1 MRSVFFGF
9 WLMCSLLNAQVKVR
23 IQWLDADGA
32 PAPFVSF
39 GLTGGQRP
47 MSMITNLDGEAICTL
62 SPFFKGTVMTT
73 DPRFKKFSTRIFLGA
88 SDTLLRFQLTPKISQ
103 NEQEILDLEG
113 NPAQRMIHE
122 AIRRRVWNQRRQEQ
136 MTMDAVTG
144 VRITVDTVRAH
155 FPRFWVFS
163 QVPDSSKK
171 GVQYV
176 SQSFSHLYFKAF
188 SSNIFEDITDFREAG
203 DRRQWPFA
211 YDARGIHQFNLYQSE
226 STPLAFSDELFI
238 SPISW
243 GAFQYYRFSVIE
255 KFYRSG
261 VRIHRIKVT
270 PINPYGP
277 VWSGEICIAEGSW
290 ALQEVRL
297 SIKDPAPIYRVDSL
311 VYEMDGRRF
320 PGDFW
325 YSIRTSM
332 KAWKRIYG
340 TDITYEVFATYHH
353 HQFPEDSLSV
363 PLLQK
368 YRLTDK
374 ALNYDE
380 AFWSKWATAL
390 PEEEKDFCAQDSILQ
405 LQCRK
410 PDDLPV
416 ESHVPPFKWTDLL
429 LGRTTQN
436 EAKRSYLFFDG
447 LLNDKMEFN
456 TVEGFVLKQS
466 LHWKR
471 AWRNGWM
478 MHAEPIIRYGFQ
490 DRVFKAKGRLKW
502 ENPLHSQS
510 WTLEGGRWMN
520 QINQSEPIHSIINS
534 IYTLLLRRNF
544 MKLYRQDYVK
554 VQYNRELV
562 NGLYM
567 SAGMEWSSR
576 TTLENTSDFSLIPY
590 PGRDFSPNNPNM
602 AFDPDYQL
610 LGHRRMLWTLGLTF
624 KPFQPHGQYLT
635 EKKVFPSPLPVVSV
649 FFSTATPWL
658 GSKAHYSLVSFAI
671 SQDIPLRL
679 LGTGSY
685 IFKAGYYLSTKE
697 MTYLDYT
704 HFLGEQTYFLGSSA
718 NATYLDQF
726 RALDYYQ
733 YSTNRPYIEVHFQ
746 HNFRG
751 FPLTQIPLLK
761 KLRFNHYAGLNALVI
776 FDNNFSNYSEVYY
789 GVDNILGAIKP
800 LRWFNLRV
808 DVAMRVRETGFFAPT
823 VLVGLGTR
831 FFERR

>member
-1 MRSVFFGF
+1 MRSLFLGF
-9 WLMCSLLNAQVKVR
+9 WLLCHVLGAQVKVR
-23 IQWLDADGA
+23 FQWVDADGA

-39 GLTGGQRP
+39 NLLGTHRP
-47 MSMITNLDGEAICTL
+47 LAMITNLDGESSCTL
-62 SPFFKGTVMTT
+62 PPFFKGMVVVT
-73 DPRFKKFSTRIFLGA
+73 DPRFKKNTERVWIGQR
-88 SDTLLRFQLTPKISQ
+88 DTLLLFKLVAKPASSDP
-103 NEQEILDLEG
+103 NDLELED
-113 NPAQRMIHE
+113 NPAHKVIHE
-122 AIRRRVWNQRRQEQ
+122 AIRRRVWNLRRQEQ
-136 MTMDAVTG
+136 ITMDAFTG
-144 VRITVDTVRAH
+144 VRVRVDTVRAH

-163 QVPDSSKK
+163 QVPDSSQQ
-171 GVQYV
+171 GVQYM
-176 SQSFSHLYFKAF
+176 SQSLSHLYFKAF
-188 SSNIFEDITDFREAG
+188 STNIFEDITDFREAG

-211 YDARGIHQFNLYQSE
+211 YDARGIHQFSLYQSE
-226 STPLAFSDELFI
+226 TTPLAFSDELFI

-243 GAFQYYRFSVIE
+243 GAFQYYRFSLIE

-261 VRIHRIKVT
+261 VRIHRIKVS
-270 PINPYGP
+270 PVNPYGP

-297 SIKDPAPIYRVDSL
+297 AIKDPAPMYRVDSL

-325 YSIRTSM
+325 YPVRTSL

-340 TDITYEVFATYHH
+340 TDISYEVFSTYHNH
-353 HQFPEDSLSV
+353 LFPEDSLSI

-368 YRLTDK
+368 YRLPEK
-374 ALNYDE
+374 ALHYDD

-390 PEEEKDFCAQDSILQ
+390 PEEERNFCAQDSIHQ
-405 LQCRK
+405 LQCK
-410 PDDLPV
+410 LTDQGFGEAPAQ
-416 ESHVPPFKWTDLL
+416 PFKWSHLL
-429 LGRTTQN
+429 LGRTSVN

-447 LLNDKMEFN
+447 ILNDKMEFN
-456 TVEGFVLKQS
+456 TVEGWVLKQS
-466 LHWKR
+466 LHWKKT
-471 AWRNGWM
+471 WRNGWT
-478 MHAEPIIRYGFQ
+478 MHVEPIVRYGFQ

-502 ENPLHSQS
+502 EQPSHNQT

-520 QINQSEPIHSIINS
+520 QINQAEPIHPIINS
-534 IYTLLLRRNF
+534 IYTLMLRRNF
-544 MKLYRQDYVK
+544 MKLYRQDFLKAHYA
-554 VQYNRELV
+554 RELV

-567 SAGMEWSSR
+567 SLGVEWASR
-576 TTLENTSDFSLIPY
+576 TTLENTTDFSLIPY
-590 PGRDFSPNNPNM
+590 PNRDFTPNNPNM
-602 AFDPDYQL
+602 GFDPNYQL
-610 LGHRRMLWTLGLTF
+610 LGHRRLLWTIGLTF
-624 KPFQPHGQYLT
+624 KPFQPHGQFLS
-635 EKKVFPSPLPVVSV
+635 EKRVFPSPLPVVSV
-649 FFSTATPWL
+649 FFSSATPWL
-658 GSKAHYSLVSFAI
+658 GSQANYSLLSFAI

-733 YSTNRPYIEVHFQ
+733 YSTNRPFIEVHFQ

-761 KLRFNHYAGLNALVI
+761 KLRLNHYTGLNALVI
-776 FDNNFSNYSEVYY
+776 FDGNLSNYSEVYY
-789 GVDNILGAIKP
+789 GVDNLLGAIKP